1 MLAKNAEIKRL
12 VAVRIDSGEDI
23 LRTIARAAEENGIK
37 TGVILNGIGSASR
50 YRVHVV
56 KTTNLPPGN
65 VFFEGEGAY
74 DILQITGFVIDGRV
88 HAHITLS
95 DTEKAFG
102 GHLEEGCIALT
113 FAVLTLAETPD
124 VKLTDWDGIGEP
136 SA

>member
-1 MLAKNAEIKRL
+1 MITKNAEVKRM
-12 VAVRIDSGEDI
+12 VALRIDTGEDI
-23 LRTIARAAEENGIK
+23 LKTITRAAQESGIK

-56 KTTNLPPGN
+56 ETTNLPPGD

-74 DILQITGFVIDGRV
+74 DILQITGFIIDGRV

-124 VKLTDWDGIGEP
+124 VKLTDWDRIGEP
-136 SA
+136 A